1 MFLDSSLQRLP
12 NDDLLIILEKEQLP
26 KLKALFDMPS
36 QPTMRKKSAPSLS
49 SQQSQLNQS
58 QYQNSID
65 ITPKSNSKQSIS
77 LK

>member
-1 MFLDSSLQRLP
+1 MFLDLSLQRLP

-36 QPTMRKKSAPSLS
+36 QPTMRKKSAPTINT
-49 SQQSQLNQS
+49 QQSQQHQS
-58 QYQNSID
+58 QYQNAIE